1 MLTDDQVGKSIHRI
15 EGFHDLSPGRVPP
28 WSGSG
33 DTTSTWRWPE
43 EWRPVGLRWVR
54 ARGSLFDTVL
64 YSIAWRKRTVK
75 IYFGTDW
82 YRYSVAWNAERQVTT
97 ESPLIERAFFVWDS
111 ARQSQDPVIAAY
123 WV

>member
-1 MLTDDQVGKSIHRI
+1 
-15 EGFHDLSPGRVPP
+15 
-28 WSGSG
+28 
-33 DTTSTWRWPE
+33 
-43 EWRPVGLRWVR
+43 VR

-97 ESPLIERAFFVWDS
+97 ESPLIERAWAWES
-111 ARQSQDPVIAAY
+111 ARQSQYQVIAVY
-123 WV
+123 WI